1 MTCIRAKISAE
12 TRSIIIDMIGA
23 GRSNVEIA
31 NALNVNQK
39 TVGWYR
45 YRYNLHA
52 PRPKYSSKKKRP
64 NTREDY
70 RNRINALREENQM
83 LAAVLV
89 DIARLFDEVRRSP
102 ASMTGRLITHSQMQK
117 LGDLLQVGYADC
129 ESVLDEIARQAK
141 QSNEEQP

>member
-1 MTCIRAKISAE
+1 MV
-12 TRSIIIDMIGA
+12 DA

-31 NALNVNQK
+31 AALGVNQK
-39 TVGWYR
+39 TVAWYR
-45 YRYNLHA
+45 YRYNLYA
-52 PRPKYSSKKKRP
+52 PKPKYSTKKKRLH
-64 NTREDY
+64 TREDY

-102 ASMTGRLITHSQMQK
+102 ASATGRLITHSQMQK
-117 LGDLLQVGYADC
+117 LGDLLQVSYADC
-129 ESVLDEIARQAK
+129 ESVLDEIARQVK